1 MENNELRLKEAMKL
15 FLETEKNKYS
25 EIEIPT
31 YIDEK
36 ERINKVYIE
45 NIEYSSISNQV
56 KVTLLYHTYY
66 KKIERYTQVDYV
78 KTPIY
83 SDVLVKENRVEEY
96 ISANLKEFEA
106 LRFHKVEPIRESAYF
121 IIAITSKEESTPKWA
136 KDYFIEYYH
145 HHIVTDLK
153 EEYEKEKDTYI
164 FNIEKVNN
172 EIALLN
178 RKINKLNKN
187 NNDEEASLYTY
198 VNKGINLGFKNHKLL
213 SKWAFKRAKS
223 IDNKLLNK
231 SKEVKELSLQ
241 EEELKNKKAQN
252 EAGIALLNRDY
263 QDKMIKEN
271 MKYEFD
277 KTGVV
282 NYANSYDHFEGEV
295 DDIDIV
301 SYGYVENTCNEK
313 FVSVKD
319 KSLEKYD
326 LVNIIALYV
335 LKNVSKN
342 EYYIGVS
349 FDISDTLKC
358 ITNSKL
364 HKDSLLKQLLDELNE
379 DSYDIFEIYVERSNN
394 KEELITKFK
403 ELKEKYKAR
412 YSVL

>member
-15 FLETEKNKYS
+15 FLEIEKNKYS

-145 HHIVTDLK
+145 HHIVTNLK
-153 EEYEKEKDTYI
+153 EEYEKEKDAYI

-282 NYANSYDHFEGEV
+282 NYANSYDYFEGEV

-301 SYGYVENTCNEK
+301 SYGYVENKCNEK

>member
-1 MENNELRLKEAMKL
+1 
-15 FLETEKNKYS
+15 
-25 EIEIPT
+25 
-31 YIDEK
+31 
-36 ERINKVYIE
+36 
-45 NIEYSSISNQV
+45 
-56 KVTLLYHTYY
+56 
-66 KKIERYTQVDYV
+66 
-78 KTPIY
+78 
-83 SDVLVKENRVEEY
+83 
-96 ISANLKEFEA
+96 
-106 LRFHKVEPIRESAYF
+106 
-121 IIAITSKEESTPKWA
+121 
-136 KDYFIEYYH
+136 
-145 HHIVTDLK
+145 
-153 EEYEKEKDTYI
+153 
-164 FNIEKVNN
+164 
-172 EIALLN
+172 
-178 RKINKLNKN
+178 
-187 NNDEEASLYTY
+187 
-198 VNKGINLGFKNHKLL
+198 
-213 SKWAFKRAKS
+213 
-223 IDNKLLNK
+223 
-231 SKEVKELSLQ
+231 
-241 EEELKNKKAQN
+241 
-252 EAGIALLNRDY
+252 
-263 QDKMIKEN
+263 MIKEN

>member
-241 EEELKNKKAQN
+241 EEELKNKKAQ
-252 EAGIALLNRDY
+252 
-263 QDKMIKEN
+263 
-271 MKYEFD
+271 
-277 KTGVV
+277 
-282 NYANSYDHFEGEV
+282 
-295 DDIDIV
+295 
-301 SYGYVENTCNEK
+301 
-313 FVSVKD
+313 
-319 KSLEKYD
+319 
-326 LVNIIALYV
+326 
-335 LKNVSKN
+335 
-342 EYYIGVS
+342 
-349 FDISDTLKC
+349 
-358 ITNSKL
+358 
-364 HKDSLLKQLLDELNE
+364 
-379 DSYDIFEIYVERSNN
+379 
-394 KEELITKFK
+394 
-403 ELKEKYKAR
+403 
-412 YSVL
+412 

>member
-145 HHIVTDLK
+145 HHIVSDLK

-263 QDKMIKEN
+263 QDKIIKEN
-271 MKYEFD
+271 IKYEFD

-282 NYANSYDHFEGEV
+282 NYANSYDYFEGEV
-295 DDIDIV
+295 EDIDIV
-301 SYGYVENTCNEK
+301 SYGYVENKCNEK